1 MDGNSGEFAYDRAN
15 EGPHVTVYDGTG
27 RARTRRRVR
36 RWVIALVVVVALLV
50 GLDFAARAVAENVAA
65 TQFQQQ
71 GHLSVKPDVTIEG
84 FPFLTQV
91 ISKDISDVHVG
102 ISNLQEGPVTF
113 TSINAVATGIRLNSY
128 AFQSGTIG
136 HISGT
141 ALIDFS
147 SLGNTLATQ
156 FGPLGQLLNGAGLDL
171 SAAGPNEV
179 KASLNLIV
187 TTGSATWRITRV
199 AGNELNVSLVSSN
212 GLPGSLLSGIQNKT
226 ITIPALPLGL
236 TLDSLSVTPA
246 GIVGNISGSNVPFG
260 S

>member
-1 MDGNSGEFAYDRAN
+1 MDGNSDGFAYDRAN
-15 EGPHVTVYDGTG
+15 ERPHVTVYGDG
-27 RARTRRRVR
+27 RVRTRRRAR
-36 RWVIALVVVVALLV
+36 RWVIAIVVVLALLV

-65 TQFQQQ
+65 NQFQQQ

-156 FGPLGQLLNGAGLDL
+156 FGPLGTLLNGAGLNL
-171 SAAGPNEV
+171 SAAGPDEV

-187 TTGSATWRITRV
+187 TTGSATWRITKV
-199 AGNELNVSLVSSN
+199 ASNELNINLVSSS
-212 GLPGSLLSGIQNKT
+212 GLPSSLLTSIQNKT

-246 GIVGNISGSNVPFG
+246 GIVGSISGSNVPFG

>member
-1 MDGNSGEFAYDRAN
+1 
-15 EGPHVTVYDGTG
+15 VTVYDGTG

-50 GLDFAARAVAENVAA
+50 GADFAARAVAENVAA
-65 TQFQQQ
+65 TQFQKQ
-71 GHLSVKPDVTIEG
+71 GNLSTKPDVTIEG

-113 TSINAVATGIRLNSY
+113 TSINAVATGIRLHSY

-147 SLGNTLATQ
+147 SLSNTLTSE
-156 FGPLGQLLNGAGLDL
+156 FGGFGALLNGAGLDL
-171 SAAGPNEV
+171 TAAGPNEV

-187 TTGSATWRITRV
+187 TTGSATWRITR
-199 AGNELNVSLVSSN
+199 AASNQLNINLVSSN
-212 GLPGSLLSGIQNKT
+212 GLPSALTGEIQNKT
-226 ITIPALPLGL
+226 IMIPALPLGL